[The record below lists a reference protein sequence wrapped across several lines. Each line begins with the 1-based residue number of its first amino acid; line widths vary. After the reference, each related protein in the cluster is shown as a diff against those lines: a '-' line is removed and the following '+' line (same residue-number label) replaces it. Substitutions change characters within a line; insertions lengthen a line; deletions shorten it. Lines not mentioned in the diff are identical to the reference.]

1 MLGNKYQDSSMN
13 KLFKILIYFVITL
26 IVVLGIGYLVVRNM
40 PKAST
45 KNVKAE
51 LSITAEDLYSQFSVN
66 EGKANKDFIGKVI
79 TVEGDLIDSFTDE
92 QGNPAI
98 ILGNQDSDLVF
109 VTLYSSESEKLSSLP
124 MDQKIKIKGT
134 CTGMLSEVTINKA
147 IVTE

>member
-1 MLGNKYQDSSMN
+1 MN
-13 KLFKILIYFVITL
+13 KFFKLLIYFLISL
-26 IVVLGIGYLVVRNM
+26 IVILGIGYLVVRNM

-45 KNVKAE
+45 KNVEAE
-51 LSITAEDLYSQFSVN
+51 LTITAEDLHAQFSAN
-66 EGKANKDFIGKVI
+66 EGKANKDFVGKVI

-98 ILGNQDSDLVF
+98 ILGNQETDLVF
-109 VTLYSSESEKLSSLP
+109 VTLYPSESEKLSKLP
-124 MDQKIKIKGT
+124 MEQNIKVKGT